1 MAKLRR
7 YMACDAAGVNA
18 VFEKGDSEGDAEG
31 SLEATDSEGVTELE
45 AATDSE
51 GEVEGTEP
59 TEGVTEG
66 VTETVGVTEGV
77 TETVGVAEGIILI
90 VAAVATVKVPLAVP
104 LLSYVMAEKK

>member
-66 VTETVGVTEGV
+66 VTETVGV
-77 TETVGVAEGIILI
+77 AEGIILI
-90 VAAVATVKVPLAVP
+90 VAAVATVKVPLPVP